1 MLDFAKRKIC
11 ANQLTNIMKGIAALA
26 PTLLLTLILTSCMS
40 DGYTDTAAGKSD
52 TYINLNVSTPT
63 AQARA
68 NATANPAGT
77 SGKLGQ
83 NETNPSPDTE
93 EKITSIR
100 VWAFNSGSD
109 KATATPIGF
118 KSETNLSA
126 QGSHNVSM
134 MITRKNA
141 ETLRKSKID
150 LYILLNAESE
160 GVLDGK
166 NCIKMTRADLEKL
179 VIKNQFGI
187 TAEGTAQT
195 TVVPQAG
202 LPISRVI
209 KELDVTDNIK
219 DNATDAALHSINI
232 PLIRAVSKL
241 HFFFTRKKV
250 KDKDKNTEGVE
261 VTKIEVN
268 VNVIPTQS
276 SVFPTATTDANKETE
291 GLTGD
296 LTSLSYLSQKMTF
309 GSVAT
314 KDIGP
319 VSDPTSYIRK
329 PGQTADAYITQLSG
343 VTTECHLSYLRET
356 DKELTGTIYYKLNK
370 SGAVKQTPF
379 SISKAYRNH
388 EMVVYGYFLGDEES
402 TLTLKYYVAGWTDKG
417 TTNIEF
423 N

>member
-68 NATANPAGT
+68 NAPANPAGT
-77 SGKLGQ
+77 SGTPGQ
-83 NETNPSPDTE
+83 DETNPSPDTE

-100 VWAFNSGSD
+100 VWAFKSD
-109 KATATPIGF
+109 SEKATATPIGF

-126 QGSHNVSM
+126 QGSRNVSM

-141 ETLRKSKID
+141 EPLGKID

-160 GVLDGK
+160 GVLNGK
-166 NCIKMTRADLEKL
+166 DCIKMTRAELEAL
-179 VIKNQFGI
+179 VIKNNFGI
-187 TAEGTAQT
+187 ANGTAQT
-195 TVVPQAG
+195 TEVPQAG

-268 VNVIPTQS
+268 ENVIPTKS

-296 LTSLSYLSQKMTF
+296 LTSLKYLNEKMTF
-309 GSVAT
+309 GGVAT
-314 KDIGP
+314 RDITP
-319 VSDPTSYIRK
+319 VENPANYIRK
-329 PGQTADAYITQLSG
+329 PDQTADAYITQLRG
-343 VTTECHLSYLRET
+343 VTTECYLSYLRET
-356 DKELTGTIYYKLNK
+356 GKELTGTIYFKLRKN
-370 SGAVKQTPF
+370 GAEKHKTF
-379 SISKAYRNH
+379 RISKAYRNH

-402 TLTLKYYVAGWTDKG
+402 TLTLKYYVADWNVKDA
-417 TTNIEF
+417 TNITF

>member
-68 NATANPAGT
+68 NAPANPAGT
-77 SGKLGQ
+77 SGTPGQ
-83 NETNPSPDTE
+83 DETNPSPNTE

-100 VWAFNSGSD
+100 VWAFKSD
-109 KATATPIGF
+109 SEKETATPIGF

-141 ETLRKSKID
+141 DLGKID

-160 GVLDGK
+160 GVLEGKDG
-166 NCIKMTRADLEKL
+166 IKMTRAELEAL
-179 VIKNQFGI
+179 VIKNNFGI
-187 TAEGTAQT
+187 ANGTAQT
-195 TVVPQAG
+195 TEVPQAG

-209 KELDVTDNIK
+209 KELDVTNNIK
-219 DNATDAALHSINI
+219 DNATEAAQHSINI

-241 HFFFTRKKV
+241 HFFFTRKNM
-250 KDKDKNTEGVE
+250 KDTEGVE

-268 VNVIPTQS
+268 EGIVPTQS
-276 SVFPTATTDANKETE
+276 SVFPTATTDAKKETD
-291 GLTGD
+291 GLTGN
-296 LTSLSYLSQKMTF
+296 LTSLTYLNEKMTF
-309 GSVAT
+309 GGVAT
-314 KDIGP
+314 GDIKP
-319 VSDPTSYIRK
+319 VPDPTSYIRK
-329 PGQTADAYITQLSG
+329 PDQTAEDYITKLRKA
-343 VTTECHLSYLRET
+343 TTECHLSYLRET
-356 DKELTGTIYYKLNK
+356 GEELTGTIYFKLNK
-370 SGAVKQTPF
+370 SGAEKHKTF
-379 SISKAYRNH
+379 SIPKAYRNH

-402 TLTLKYYVAGWTDKG
+402 TLTLKYYVADWNVKDA
-417 TTNIEF
+417 TNITF

>member
-1 MLDFAKRKIC
+1 MFDFAKRKIC
-11 ANQLTNIMKGIAALA
+11 ANQLTSIMKGIAALA

-68 NATANPAGT
+68 NAPAKPAGT
-77 SGKLGQ
+77 SGKLGL

-93 EKITSIR
+93 AKITSIR
-100 VWAFNSGSD
+100 VWAFKSGPD

-141 ETLRKSKID
+141 ETLGKID
-150 LYILLNAESE
+150 LYILLNAESV

-166 NCIKMTRADLEKL
+166 DCIKMTRAELEAL

-187 TAEGTAQT
+187 AEGKAQT

-209 KELDVTDNIK
+209 KELDVTNNIK
-219 DNATDAALHSINI
+219 DNATEAAQHSINI

-241 HFFFTRKKV
+241 HFFFTRKNV
-250 KDKDKNTEGVE
+250 KDTEGVE

-268 VNVIPTQS
+268 EGIVPTQS
-276 SVFPTATTDANKETE
+276 SVFPTATTDAKKETD
-291 GLTGD
+291 GLTGN
-296 LTSLSYLSQKMTF
+296 LTSLTYLNEKMTF
-309 GSVAT
+309 GRVAT
-314 KDIGP
+314 GDIKP
-319 VSDPTSYIRK
+319 VPDPTSYIRK
-329 PGQTADAYITQLSG
+329 TQTAEEYIKKLREA
-343 VTTECHLSYLRET
+343 TTECYLSYLRET
-356 DKELTGTIYYKLNK
+356 GEELTGTIYFKLSKN
-370 SGAVKQTPF
+370 GAEKHKTF

-402 TLTLKYYVAGWTDKG
+402 TLTLNYYVAGWDVKKD
-417 TTNIEF
+417 TNITF

>member
-1 MLDFAKRKIC
+1 MFDFAKRKIC
-11 ANQLTNIMKGIAALA
+11 ANQLTSIMKGIAALA

-68 NATANPAGT
+68 KAPATTAGT
-77 SGKLGQ
+77 SRTLGQ
-83 NETNPSPDTE
+83 DETNPSPDTE

-100 VWAFNSGSD
+100 VWAFKSGTD
-109 KATATPIGF
+109 RATATPIGF
-118 KSETNLSA
+118 KSETNLSKR
-126 QGSHNVSM
+126 GSHNVSM

-141 ETLRKSKID
+141 KNLDKID
-150 LYILLNAESE
+150 LYILLNAESV

-166 NCIKMTRADLEKL
+166 DCIKMTRAELEAL
-179 VIKNQFGI
+179 VIENQFGI
-187 TAEGTAQT
+187 ADGTAQT
-195 TVVPQAG
+195 TVVPDAG

-219 DNATDAALHSINI
+219 DNATEAAQHSINI

-241 HFFFTRKKV
+241 HFFFTRKNV
-250 KDKDKNTEGVE
+250 KDTEGVE

-268 VNVIPTQS
+268 EGIIPTQS
-276 SVFPTATTDANKETE
+276 SVFPIATTDAKKETE

-296 LTSLSYLSQKMTF
+296 LTSLTYLNEKMTF
-309 GSVAT
+309 RGVAT
-314 KDIGP
+314 GDIKP
-319 VSDPTSYIRK
+319 VADPTSYIRQ
-329 PGQTADAYITQLSG
+329 PGQKAEDYIKKLRAA
-343 VTTECHLSYLRET
+343 TTECHLSYLRET
-356 DKELTGTIYYKLNK
+356 GEELTGTIYFKLSKN
-370 SGAVKQTPF
+370 GAEKHKTF

-402 TLTLKYYVAGWTDKG
+402 TLTLKYYVAGWDVKKD
-417 TTNIEF
+417 TNITF

>member
-1 MLDFAKRKIC
+1 MFDFAKRKIG
-11 ANQLTNIMKGIAALA
+11 ANQLISMMKGIAALA

-40 DGYTDTAAGKSD
+40 DDYTDTAAGKSD

-68 NATANPAGT
+68 NAPAKPAGT
-77 SGKLGQ
+77 SGKLGLE
-83 NETNPSPDTE
+83 ETYPSPDTE

-100 VWAFNSGSD
+100 VWAFKSD
-109 KATATPIGF
+109 SEKATATPIGF

-141 ETLRKSKID
+141 EPLGKID

-160 GVLDGK
+160 GVLEGED
-166 NCIKMTRADLEKL
+166 CIKMTRAELEAL
-179 VIKNQFGI
+179 VIKNYFGI
-187 TAEGTAQT
+187 ANGTAQT
-195 TVVPQAG
+195 TVVPDAG

-209 KELDVTDNIK
+209 KELDVTNNIK
-219 DNATDAALHSINI
+219 DNATEAAQHSINI

-241 HFFFTRKKV
+241 HFFFTRKNV
-250 KDKDKNTEGVE
+250 KDTEGVE

-268 VNVIPTQS
+268 EGIVPTQS
-276 SVFPTATTDANKETE
+276 SVFPTATTDAQKETD

-296 LTSLSYLSQKMTF
+296 LTSLTYLNEKMTF
-309 GSVAT
+309 GGVAT
-314 KDIGP
+314 GDIKP
-319 VSDPTSYIRK
+319 VPDPTRYIRK
-329 PGQTADAYITQLSG
+329 PDQTAEDYITKLRKA
-343 VTTECHLSYLRET
+343 TTECHLSYLRET
-356 DKELTGTIYYKLNK
+356 GEELTGTIYFKLNK
-370 SGAVKQTPF
+370 SGAEKHKTF

-402 TLTLKYYVAGWTDKG
+402 TLTLKYYVADWNVKDA
-417 TTNIEF
+417 TNITF

>member
-68 NATANPAGT
+68 NASANTAET
-77 SGKLGQ
+77 SGTLGQ
-83 NETNPSPDTE
+83 DETNPSPDTE

-100 VWAFNSGSD
+100 VWAFRSGSYR
-109 KATATPIGF
+109 ATATPIGF
-118 KSETNLSA
+118 KSETNLSVK
-126 QGSHNVSM
+126 GSHNVSM

-141 ETLRKSKID
+141 ENLGKID

-160 GVLDGK
+160 VVLDDK
-166 NCIKMTRADLEKL
+166 DCIKMTRAELEAL
-179 VIKNQFGI
+179 VIKNNFGI
-187 TAEGTAQT
+187 ANGTAQT
-195 TVVPQAG
+195 TVVPDAG

-219 DNATDAALHSINI
+219 NNATEAAQHSINI

-241 HFFFTRKKV
+241 HFFFTRKDV
-250 KDKDKNTEGVE
+250 KDTEGVE

-268 VNVIPTQS
+268 EGIVPTQS
-276 SVFPTATTDANKETE
+276 SVFPTATTDANKETD

-296 LTSLSYLSQKMTF
+296 LTSLKYLSQKMTF
-309 GSVAT
+309 DGVAT
-314 KDIGP
+314 GDIKP
-319 VSDPTSYIRK
+319 VENPTKYIRK
-329 PGQTADAYITQLSG
+329 PDQTAQDYITKLRG
-343 VTTECHLSYLRET
+343 ATKECYLSYLRET
-356 DKELTGTIYYKLNK
+356 GKELTGTIYFKLNK
-370 SGAVKQTPF
+370 SGAVKQATF
-379 SISKAYRNH
+379 SISNAYRNH
-388 EMVVYGYFLGDEES
+388 EMVVYGYFLGEKS
-402 TLTLKYYVAGWTDKG
+402 TLTLKYYVADWNVKDATDI
-417 TTNIEF
+417 TF

>member
-68 NATANPAGT
+68 KAPANQAGT
-77 SGKLGQ
+77 SGTPGQ

-100 VWAFNSGSD
+100 VWAFKSGTN

-126 QGSHNVSM
+126 QGSHKVSM

-141 ETLRKSKID
+141 ENLDKID

-160 GVLDGK
+160 GVLDGRD
-166 NCIKMTRADLEKL
+166 CIKMTRADLENL

-187 TAEGTAQT
+187 TADSTAQT

-209 KELDVTDNIK
+209 KELDVTNNIK

-241 HFFFTRKKV
+241 HFFFTRKDV
-250 KDKDKNTEGVE
+250 KDTEGVV
-261 VTKIEVN
+261 VTRIEVN
-268 VNVIPTQS
+268 ENVIPTQS
-276 SVFPTATTDANKETE
+276 SVFPTATTDAQKETE

-296 LTSLSYLSQKMTF
+296 LNSLSYLSRKIKF

-314 KDIGP
+314 EDIKP
-319 VSDPTSYIRK
+319 VQDPTSYIRK
-329 PGQTADAYITQLSG
+329 PGQTAEAYITQLRDS
-343 VTTECHLSYLRET
+343 TTECHLSYLRET
-356 DKELTGTIYYKLNK
+356 GKELTGTIYFKLNK
-370 SGAVKQTPF
+370 SGAVKQATF
-379 SISKAYRNH
+379 SISNAYRNH
-388 EMVVYGYFLGDEES
+388 EMVVYGYFLGDKKS
-402 TLTLKYYVAGWTDKG
+402 TLTLKYYVADWNVKD
-417 TTNIEF
+417 TTNITF

>member
-1 MLDFAKRKIC
+1 MFDFAKRKIC

-68 NATANPAGT
+68 NAPAKPAGT
-77 SGKLGQ
+77 SGTPGQ
-83 NETNPSPDTE
+83 DETKPSPDTE
-93 EKITSIR
+93 EQITSIR
-100 VWAFNSGSD
+100 VWAFKSGSD

-118 KSETNLSA
+118 KSETNLSEK
-126 QGSHNVSM
+126 GSHNVSM

-141 ETLRKSKID
+141 ETLGKID

-166 NCIKMTRADLEKL
+166 DCIKMTRAELEAL

-187 TAEGTAQT
+187 AEGTAQT
-195 TVVPQAG
+195 TVVPDAG

-209 KELDVTDNIK
+209 KELDVTNNIK
-219 DNATDAALHSINI
+219 DNATEAAQHSINI

-241 HFFFTRKKV
+241 HFFFTRKNV
-250 KDKDKNTEGVE
+250 KDTEGVE

-268 VNVIPTQS
+268 ENVIPTQS
-276 SVFPTATTDANKETE
+276 SVFPTATTDANKETD
-291 GLTGD
+291 GLTGN
-296 LTSLSYLSQKMTF
+296 LTSLTYLNEKMTF
-309 GSVAT
+309 RGVAT
-314 KDIGP
+314 GDIKP
-319 VSDPTSYIRK
+319 VADPTSYIRK
-329 PGQTADAYITQLSG
+329 SQPAEEYIKNLRAA
-343 VTTECHLSYLRET
+343 TTDCHLSYLRET
-356 DKELTGTIYYKLNK
+356 GNNLTGTIYFKLNK
-370 SGAVKQTPF
+370 NGAEKQATF
-379 SISKAYRNH
+379 SISDAYRNH
-388 EMVVYGYFLGDEES
+388 EMVVYGYFLGDEKS
-402 TLTLKYYVAGWTDKG
+402 TLTLKYYVANWNEKGATDI
-417 TTNIEF
+417 TF

>member
-1 MLDFAKRKIC
+1 MFDFAKRKIC
-11 ANQLTNIMKGIAALA
+11 ANQLTSIMKGIAALA

-68 NATANPAGT
+68 KNAPATTAET

-83 NETNPSPDTE
+83 DETNPSPDTE

-100 VWAFNSGSD
+100 VWAFKSD
-109 KATATPIGF
+109 TERATATPIGF

-126 QGSHNVSM
+126 KGSHNVSM

-141 ETLRKSKID
+141 ETLGKID

-166 NCIKMTRADLEKL
+166 DCIKMTRADLEAL
-179 VIKNQFGI
+179 VIKNKFGI
-187 TAEGTAQT
+187 ADGTAQT
-195 TVVPQAG
+195 TVVPDAG

-209 KELDVTDNIK
+209 KELDVTNNIK
-219 DNATDAALHSINI
+219 DNATEAAQHSINI

-241 HFFFTRKKV
+241 HFFFTRKNV
-250 KDKDKNTEGVE
+250 KDTEGVE

-268 VNVIPTQS
+268 EGIVPTQS
-276 SVFPTATTDANKETE
+276 SVFPTATTDANKETD
-291 GLTGD
+291 GLTGN
-296 LTSLSYLSQKMTF
+296 LTSLTYLNEKMTF
-309 GSVAT
+309 GGVAT
-314 KDIGP
+314 GDIKP
-319 VSDPTSYIRK
+319 VADPTSYIRK
-329 PGQTADAYITQLSG
+329 SQPAEDYITNLRAA
-343 VTTECHLSYLRET
+343 TTECHLSYLRET
-356 DKELTGTIYYKLNK
+356 GNNLTGTIYFKLSK
-370 SGAVKQTPF
+370 SGAVKQATF
-379 SISKAYRNH
+379 SISNAYRNH
-388 EMVVYGYFLGDEES
+388 EMVVYGYFLGDQES
-402 TLTLKYYVAGWTDKG
+402 TLTLKYYVANWNDKG
-417 TTNIEF
+417 ATNITF